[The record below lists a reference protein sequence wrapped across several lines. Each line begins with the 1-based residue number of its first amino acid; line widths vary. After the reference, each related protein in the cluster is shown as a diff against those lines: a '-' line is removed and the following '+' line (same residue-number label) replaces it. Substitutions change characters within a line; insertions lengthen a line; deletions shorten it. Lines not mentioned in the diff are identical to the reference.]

1 MAKTEHVTPAAFKNV
16 FSKIFIDRKTSGF
29 LSMYMYDLLSDRGP
43 HWTAPMFLHTT
54 PRSFRFYNALKRGR
68 PFFLF
73 SP

>member
-43 HWTAPMFLHTT
+43 H
-54 PRSFRFYNALKRGR
+54 
-68 PFFLF
+68 
-73 SP
+73 